1 MAILKILLQILYYF
15 AAEQKQNKM
24 KKFNFITETGL
35 NVSSMYLKESIN
47 LSVFNPGEK
56 DDPPV
61 PVPPNK

>member
-1 MAILKILLQILYYF
+1 
-15 AAEQKQNKM
+15 M

-47 LSVFNPGEK
+47 ISVFNPGEK